1 MILFVKQMM
10 NEQTENQEKEID
22 YTFTGDKAAQDF
34 AYELS
39 DEISEESWETLTN
52 DPNKITEFI
61 MLLTENLD
69 YKQTG
74 ELIKHLTDLLVESAE
89 V

>member
-1 MILFVKQMM
+1 M
-10 NEQTENQEKEID
+10 NEQTEKTEEKTID
-22 YTFTGDKAAQDF
+22 YSFTGDKAAQDF

-39 DEISEESWETLTN
+39 DEISEETWEKLTD

-74 ELIKHLTDLLVESAE
+74 KLIQYLTELLVEAAE